1 MTRKWKRI
9 RSRWAEF
16 ISPVRLGCR
25 PSKERVGLAANF
37 PPYSPVARHDFILL
51 LVDDTVISGS
61 YNFSRSAQYNAENI
75 LLIGSEAPADRY
87 SFYIDHL
94 MEKYGRVANK

>member
-37 PPYSPVARHDFILL
+37 PPYSPVARHDFMHNKIL

-61 YNFSRSAQYNAENI
+61 YNFSRSQRREHPFDRKRGRGRSLQ
-75 LLIGSEAPADRY
+75 LLHWSLDGKVRQSG
-87 SFYIDHL
+87 
-94 MEKYGRVANK
+94 K